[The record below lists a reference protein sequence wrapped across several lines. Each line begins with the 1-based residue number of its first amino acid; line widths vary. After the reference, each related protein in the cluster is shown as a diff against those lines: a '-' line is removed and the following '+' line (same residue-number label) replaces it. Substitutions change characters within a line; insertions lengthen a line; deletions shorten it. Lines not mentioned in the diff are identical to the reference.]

1 MSTPIGRLVSRST
14 VRIMP
19 TSSRMRSW
27 LVWLMLMRKTSAP
40 ASNRRAI
47 ISALDDAGPSV
58 ATILARR
65 RRLMVGRLRAMSPTA
80 ARLAMV
86 LMAGTSSTM
95 AAIVAVAAQAE
106 AATQATAV
114 ATQATVA
121 T

>member
-1 MSTPIGRLVSRST
+1 
-14 VRIMP
+14 
-19 TSSRMRSW
+19 
-27 LVWLMLMRKTSAP
+27 MRKTSAP
-40 ASNRRAI
+40 AWNRRAI

-58 ATILARR
+58 ATILVRR
-65 RRLMVGRLRAMSPTA
+65 RRLMVDRLPAMSPTA

-86 LMAGTSSTM
+86 LMAATSTM